1 MPIKRTLTRTEAAR
15 HRANGNRSVN
25 AFTEVTVLTE
35 EERAALNTAL
45 DSNRTTDE
53 FLENFADASDEDRA
67 TLASEY
73 KLARDLRVSKARGA
87 ERRAAEADRPVRQK
101 QPVSP
106 KNPFGAYLDPRH
118 DELPEYPA
126 VGHAQRTKLADAA
139 KDYREAADLLDTAL
153 VGMADEFAE
162 AFAKE
167 DERRAARERI
177 KNTANPKTLQ
187 DHRNRMNRIG

>member
-1 MPIKRTLTRTEAAR
+1 MPIKRTPTRTEAAR

-35 EERAALNTAL
+35 EERAALNTSL
-45 DSNRTTDE
+45 DSNRTADE
-53 FLENFADASDEDRA
+53 FLENFADASDEDLA

-87 ERRAAEADRPVRQK
+87 ERRAAEADSPVRQK

-106 KNPFGAYLDPRH
+106 TNPFGAYLDPRH
-118 DELPEYPA
+118 DDLPEYPA
-126 VGHAQRTKLADAA
+126 IGETQRKRLEDAA
-139 KDYREAADLLDTAL
+139 KDYRQAADMLDSAL
-153 VGMADEFAE
+153 ASMTEEFAE

-167 DERRAARERI
+167 DERRAVRERI
-177 KNTANPKTLQ
+177 KNTANPKNLQ
-187 DHRNRMNRIG
+187 DHRARMNRIG